1 LADERDLRS
10 YLRRVTVELAEER
23 RRLHA
28 YRHEPIAIVGMSCR
42 YPGGVSSPDELWQL
56 VAEGRDA
63 IAGFPSDRGWDLER
77 LYHPD
82 PDHLGTS
89 YSREGGF
96 LTEPGHFDPGFFGI
110 SPREALALDPQQ
122 RLLLEAAWEALEEA
136 GIDPGAL
143 HGSQTGVFAGVAH
156 GDYAAGGEHPP
167 DLEAALAAGP
177 VASVVSGRISYTLG
191 LEGPAMTIDTA
202 CSSSL
207 VAVHLAAQALRGGE
221 CTLALAGGVTVHAS
235 PGMFIA
241 LSRQRGLAPDG
252 RCKSFAEAADGTSWS
267 EGVGMLVLERLSDA
281 EANGHSVLAM
291 IRGSAVNQD
300 GASNG
305 LTAPNG
311 PSQERVIRQ
320 ALANARLTPQEV
332 DAVEAHGT
340 GTVLGDPIEAGAL
353 LAAYGQE
360 RPRPLKL
367 GSLKSNLGHSLAAA
381 GVGGVIK
388 MTMAMREGVLPKTLH
403 VDAPSSN
410 VDWSRGAVEL
420 LSEAEPWVANGDA
433 RRAAVSS
440 FGVSGTNAHL
450 ILEQAPERK
459 PDEPGGEGG
468 APASAPGGP
477 LPGQVPLVLS
487 AKSKQALSEMATR
500 LGAQLESDP
509 ELDPLDVAY
518 SLVGT
523 RASFEHRGVVL
534 GEDREQL
541 LEALGSLA
549 RGGEAPRL
557 ATGFAREAQRPVFLF
572 AGQGA
577 QHVRM
582 AAGLLDSSPVF
593 ARCIEECEAALS
605 PFVEWSLGAVLREE
619 QGAWLDRLDVVQ
631 PALFA
636 TMVSLARLWRSF
648 GVEPAALVGH
658 SQGEIAAAHIAGGL
672 SLEDAARVIALRG
685 KAMSKLAGKGGMASV
700 SLAAADLPAYLE
712 PFDGRLSLAAI
723 NGPASLV
730 VSGEPEALV
739 ELLSACERDGVR
751 AQRIAVDYAA
761 HSAQVE
767 SLEEELIEA
776 FAPIAPASGEI
787 PLYSTVSGELLDTAV
802 MDASYWYRNLR
813 QEVRFEPVLRSLL
826 EAGRRAFVEV
836 GPHPVLGFAV
846 QETIDAALPEG
857 EQATVLGTLRRDDG
871 GPGRFALSLAQAHA
885 AGIGVDW
892 EALFEGSGASAVKL
906 PTYPFQRER
915 YWLES
920 GAGAGNVRAVGL
932 SDCEHPLLGAC
943 VELASGDQLLLTA
956 RLATASHP
964 WLADHAIF
972 EMPLLPASAFVE
984 MALEAGRKVDA
995 GHLQRLTLAAPLVLP
1010 ERRAVQLQV
1019 AVGPEEQGRR
1029 EVSIHSRLEDGA
1041 GGGAGEWVLH
1051 ASGALVAE
1059 GPHPVEPEP
1068 LRSWPPEGAEP
1079 VAVEDLYKRLADR
1092 GFDHGPAFQ
1101 GLRALWRDGE
1111 SVFAEVSLPGGQDQ
1125 GAAGFGVHPALL
1137 DAALHGVDLL
1147 PGREAAHGKVPVIAG
1162 EWGDVSLHATGATEL
1177 RVRISAR
1184 GERGALIELIGTDG
1198 LPVAELELLERGPLE
1213 QGSLSG
1219 ASQVERASLHRLGW
1233 VEPEA
1238 PAELI
1243 NGRLAILGGVEVPG
1257 LEADLHADLSDL
1269 LEAIEAGASEVPVTV
1284 LVDARA
1290 GAGDLPQ
1297 AARTATTAALE
1308 LTQEWLAE
1316 ACFDGARLA
1325 FLTGGAVAVGED
1337 DDVDLAQ
1344 APLHGLIR
1352 SAQSEHPDRFALIDV
1367 DATGASRAALP
1378 DALAML
1384 EREPQV
1390 AVREGRL
1397 AVPRLEKMAS
1407 TAAADAADHPFD
1419 PARTVLIVGGSGD
1432 LGGSIARHLVAA
1444 HGARH
1449 LLLAVEPGTAGLD
1462 ELTTE
1467 LTEAGAETVRAD
1479 FFDLGDR
1486 ERLAALIDSV
1496 PAEHPLGSVIHAA
1509 WALDDGVL
1517 ASLDAERLE
1526 GVMAPVADT
1535 AWHLHELTERFDLSW
1550 FVLCSSVA
1558 GVLGSPARANYAAA
1572 CAFLDALA
1580 CHRHS
1585 LGLPASSLAWGPV
1598 WEGDE
1603 QMVEGARARMHR
1615 LGLAPMTPSSAL
1627 AFFDRGQQLG
1637 EPLVVPAE
1645 FDRAELRA
1653 QAGAGTLP
1661 PILRG
1666 LVPAALRGA
1675 TSSLARR
1682 LATVPDAERDV
1693 VVRELVRG
1701 HAAAVLGHA
1710 SPAEVDPDLALREL
1724 GLDSLGAVEL
1734 RNRLAADTGLNLAAA
1749 VVFDHPSVAAL
1760 AKFIEAETSGGP
1772 AAGGAT
1778 PSAAVSSDEPIAIV
1792 GIGCRFPGGVGSAA
1806 ELWELVASGGDAI
1819 GEFPADRGSEG
1830 LRAAYA
1836 ASGDSGARR
1845 ALMGGFIDDVAE
1857 FDSGFFGISPRE
1869 AATLD
1874 PQQRLLLEVAWE
1886 ALEDGGLDP
1895 RSLRGSETGVF
1906 AGAGFG
1912 DYVTLGAGPAESGG
1926 GLITGS
1932 STSVISGRVSYTF
1945 GFEGPAITVDTA
1957 CSSSLVAMHL
1967 ASQALRSGECS
1978 LALAGGVVVM
1988 STPASL
1994 IDMSQQGALSED
2006 GRCKAF
2012 AEAADGTGF
2021 SEGAGILVMERL
2033 SEAQRLGHPVLATIR
2048 GSAVNQDGASNG
2060 LTAPNGPSQE
2070 RVIRQALANAR
2081 LAPGD
2086 VDAVEAHGTGTLL
2099 GDPIEAGALLST
2111 YGQDRAEPLWVGSI
2125 KSNIGHAAAAAGAAG
2140 VIKMVMALREGTLP
2154 RTLHVDRPSSMVDWS
2169 AGAVELLT
2177 EARPWKANGH
2187 PRRAGVSSFGVS
2199 GTNAHLLIEEGPA
2212 AALAQAPEEPAPA
2225 AQSGRSP
2232 VPLLLSA
2239 KTEAALRE
2247 AGGRLRRRLEA
2258 SPELD
2263 LSDVGYSLATTRPSF
2278 ERRAI
2283 VLAGDREQAL
2293 GDLAALALGGEGGGL
2308 VRGLARVERRPV
2320 FLFPGHGS
2328 QWPGM
2333 ALELLETSTAFAGKL
2348 RECERALRP
2357 HLNWDFEQVLRG
2369 GPEAMP
2375 PERLDIVQPMLF
2387 AVMVSLASLWRSAG
2401 VEPAAVI
2408 GHSQGEIAAAHVAGG
2423 LTLEDAALAVALRS
2437 KVLLGLVGRGK
2448 MISVGLGAEQLGP
2461 YMERWSGQ
2469 IEIAGLSG
2477 PALTVLSGDQGALD
2491 ELIAACVEDG
2501 VRARDIAGA
2510 VAASHSAFVEPLRDE
2525 TMASLAPIA
2534 PSSGEIPFH
2543 STVTGGLLDTAELD
2557 AAYWYRNMR
2566 EPVQLEPVLRS
2577 LLEQGQRGFVEVAP
2591 HPVLGFG
2598 VRETIDAALPDPNEA
2613 TVTATLRREDGGLG
2627 RFSLSLAEAHAGG
2640 VAVDWDAF
2648 FEGTGAKRVD
2658 LPTYPFQ
2665 RKRYWLDSPIAAS
2678 GDLSSAGLAS
2688 AEHPLL
2694 GASVRHPLDDGLTL
2708 TGRISAQ
2715 SHPWLAEHLFAG
2727 YPVLPGAAFAELALQ
2742 AAAAVSLETV
2752 AELYLRSPLVLPER
2766 DAVAIQVSVAGPD
2779 EDGARSFSVH
2789 SRLQSA
2795 EPAATGATEW
2805 RLHAEGLLAPGPRD
2819 DAVGPPGL
2827 ETAQWPPE
2835 GAESLGA
2842 ELTYGR
2848 LGDAGFDY
2856 GPAFLRLRAAWRRG
2870 DELFAEVDLGEEMS
2884 AEARRFALH
2893 PALLDAATQ
2902 AGFELAADLDD
2913 GAARPSAWRNI
2924 RLHAPG
2930 QRTLRVRVGRGP
2942 DDSSL
2947 VTVDEDGEPVLSIDS
2962 IDWRT
2967 PDPGELRAA
2976 DDDSSLYRLNWSAL
2990 PPDPSAGAVSRLASL
3005 GDLDLADRGVECHA
3019 DLVSLLEE
3027 VEGAGS
3033 APEAL
3038 LVRAP
3043 EGDGDL
3049 LGTANSLATDL
3060 TQDWLAAEPLS
3071 RTRLILLAA
3080 ADGDSAGGGDS
3091 FVGHVLAANRE
3102 HPGRFALIG
3111 TDETPASRQ
3120 ALPVA
3125 AARTAQEPCLAL
3137 RDGELLAPRL
3147 VRVDSGTPAGAGPI
3161 EPGRTALI
3169 VGAGDRTA
3177 ELEAELASLGAEAVV
3192 ADCDVAD
3199 REQLEALLGS
3209 ISSEHPLGA
3218 VIYAAGE
3225 LDAKVDIPWTLHE
3238 LTGEPLL
3245 VAARLDRAAL
3255 RAEARAGTLAPVLRD
3270 LLPSRAG
3277 PEREV
3282 DSLARRLAE
3291 TPEDEREGL
3300 VLEFVREQ
3308 TAAVLGYD
3316 SPAEIDPD
3324 RPFQELGFD
3333 SLGAVELRNRL
3344 DASTGVPVP
3353 VLALANHPTAAG
3365 VTRYLLAQLAS
3376 SSPDEA
3382 GGETTFV
3389 SMLGAAKEQGTL
3401 AEFMDLLV
3409 SAAKQRPTFD
3419 QPDGVEE
3426 RPAPLRLAEGSQTP
3440 ALVLIPSAVAV
3451 SGPHEYVKFAKGL
3464 DGERT
3469 VLAMSLPGFLAG
3481 ELLPADMETVFE
3493 ALAREILRSEI
3504 GPDFAVVGYSSGG
3517 WLAHGIS
3524 GRLEAAGVFPAATI
3538 LLDAYWP
3545 QSEMMERMRGAVL
3558 ASLHDAD
3565 GAGIGLDDTRLT
3577 AMAHYLD
3584 GLTGWQPAEIATP
3597 TVLVRVGDPADE
3609 LAVDSDS
3616 DWRAH
3621 WELPHRTVNV
3631 PGDHFNMMTAHAR
3644 ATAKAVR
3651 DVLDGR
3657 VAPAKGG

>member
-1 LADERDLRS
+1 LTDDRDLRS
-10 YLRRVTVELAEER
+10 YLRRVTIELAEER

-63 IAGFPSDRGWDLER
+63 VAGFPADRGWDLER

-89 YSREGGF
+89 YCREGGF
-96 LTEPGHFDPGFFGI
+96 LAEPGHFDPGFFGI
-110 SPREALALDPQQ
+110 SPREALAIDPQQ
-122 RLLLEAAWEALEEA
+122 RLLLEGAWEALEAA
-136 GIDPGAL
+136 GIDPGLL
-143 HGSQTGVFAGVAH
+143 HGSPTGVFAGVANS
-156 GDYAAGGEHPP
+156 DYGVGGAGIQS
-167 DLEAALAAGP
+167 DLQTATAGGP

-191 LEGPAMTIDTA
+191 LEGPAITVDTA

-207 VAVHLAAQALRGGE
+207 VAMHLAAQALRGGE
-221 CTLALAGGVTVHAS
+221 CTLALAGGVTVLAS
-235 PGMFIA
+235 PGFFIVT
-241 LSRQRGLAPDG
+241 SRQRGLAPDG
-252 RCKSFAEAADGTSWS
+252 RCKSFAEAADGTSWA

-281 EANGHSVLAM
+281 EANGHPVLAT

-311 PSQERVIRQ
+311 PSQEQVIRQ
-320 ALANARLTPQEV
+320 ALANARLTPQDI

-340 GTVLGDPIEAGAL
+340 GTTLGDPIEAGAL

-360 RPRPLKL
+360 RERPLKF
-367 GSLKSNLGHSLAAA
+367 GSLKSNIGHSLAAA

-388 MTMAMREGVLPKTLH
+388 MTMAMREGVMPKTLH
-403 VDAPSSN
+403 VNAPTSK

-420 LSEAEPWVANGDA
+420 LTEAEPWVANGDA

-440 FGVSGTNAHL
+440 FSVSGTNAHL
-450 ILEQAPERK
+450 ILEQAPEPK
-459 PDEPGGEGG
+459 PDEARGEGG
-468 APASAPGGP
+468 ASASPPGAP
-477 LPGQVPLVLS
+477 LPGQIPLVLS
-487 AKSKQALSEMATR
+487 AKANQALADMATR
-500 LGAQLESDP
+500 LGAQLEADP
-509 ELDPLDVAY
+509 ELDPVDVAY

-523 RASFEHRGVVL
+523 RASFEHRAVVL
-534 GEDREQL
+534 GEDRDQL
-541 LEALGSLA
+541 LDALGSLA
-549 RGGEAPRL
+549 RGGEAPGL
-557 ATGFAREAQRPVFLF
+557 ATGFAREAQRPVFIF
-572 AGQGA
+572 SGHGA
-577 QHVRM
+577 QHARM
-582 AAGLLDSSPVF
+582 TVGLLDSSPVF
-593 ARCIEECEAALS
+593 ARCIAECEAALS
-605 PFVEWSLGAVLREE
+605 PFVDWSLEAILREE
-619 QGAWLDRLDVVQ
+619 QGAWLDRVDVFQ

-636 TMVSLARLWRSF
+636 TMVSLAKLWRSL

-672 SLEDAARVIALRG
+672 SLEDAARVVALRG
-685 KAMSKLAGKGGMASV
+685 KAMTKMLGKGSSASV
-700 SLAAADLPAYLE
+700 SLAAADLLAYLE
-712 PFDGRLSLAAI
+712 PFGGRLSLAAA

-730 VSGEPEALV
+730 VSGETEALA

-751 AQRIAVDYAA
+751 AKLIANGAA

-767 SLEEELIEA
+767 SLEDELMEA
-776 FAPIAPASGEI
+776 LAPIVPASGEI
-787 PLYSTVSGELLDTAV
+787 PLYSTVTGELLDTAV
-802 MDASYWYRNLR
+802 MDASYWYRNVR
-813 QEVRFEPVLRSLL
+813 QQVRFEPALRSLL
-826 EAGRRAFVEV
+826 EAGRRAFLEV
-836 GPHPVLGFAV
+836 SPHPVLSFAV
-846 QETIDAALPEG
+846 RETIEDALPEG
-857 EQATVLGTLRRDDG
+857 EQTTVLGTLRRDDG
-871 GPGRFALSLAQAHA
+871 GPDRFALSLAQAHA
-885 AGIGVDW
+885 GGIDVNWD
-892 EALFEGSGASAVKL
+892 AFFEDSGAKVVEL
-906 PTYPFQRER
+906 PTYPFQRQR
-915 YWLES
+915 YWLEAGS
-920 GAGAGNVRAVGL
+920 GAGNVRAAGL
-932 SDCEHPLLGAC
+932 GDCEHPLLGAC

-972 EMPLLPASAFVE
+972 GTPLLPAGAFVE
-984 MALEAGRKVDA
+984 LALEAGRRVDA
-995 GHLQRLTLAAPLVLP
+995 RHLERLTLAEPLVLA
-1010 ERRAVQLQV
+1010 EGRAVQLQV
-1019 AVGPEEQGRR
+1019 AVGPGEQGRR
-1029 EVSIHSRLEDGA
+1029 EVSIHSRLEDEQ
-1041 GGGAGEWVLH
+1041 GGEAGEWVCH

-1059 GPHPVEPEP
+1059 GPHPVEREP
-1068 LRSWPPEGAEP
+1068 LRDWPPEGAEP
-1079 VAVEDLYKRLADR
+1079 VAVEGLYERQADR
-1092 GFDHGPAFQ
+1092 GFDHGPVFQ
-1101 GLRALWRDGE
+1101 GLSAVWRDGE
-1111 SVFAEVSLPGGQDQ
+1111 SVYAEVSLPSGQDKA
-1125 GAAGFGVHPALL
+1125 AAGFGLHPALL
-1137 DAALHGVDLL
+1137 DAALQGVDLL
-1147 PGREAAHGKVPVIAG
+1147 PGREAPAGEVPTIAG

-1177 RVRISAR
+1177 RVRLSAH
-1184 GERGALIELIGTDG
+1184 GERGALIELVSMDG
-1198 LPVAELELLERGPLE
+1198 LRVAELELLELGPLE
-1213 QGSLSG
+1213 QGSMSPAG
-1219 ASQVERASLHRLGW
+1219 QVERAALHRLGW

-1238 PAELI
+1238 PVELV
-1243 NGRLAILGGVEVPG
+1243 NGRLATLGELEAPG
-1257 LEADLHADLSDL
+1257 LEADPHADLPGL
-1269 LEAIEAGASEVPVTV
+1269 LEAIEAGASEVPAMA

-1290 GAGDLPQ
+1290 GGDDLPR

-1308 LTQEWLAE
+1308 LAQAWLA
-1316 ACFDGARLA
+1316 AAPLDGARLT
-1325 FLTGGAVAVGED
+1325 FLTAGAVAVGGK

-1352 SAQSEHPDRFALIDV
+1352 SAQSEHPGRFALIDI
-1367 DATGASRAALP
+1367 DASGASLAALP
-1378 DALAML
+1378 DALAL
-1384 EREPQV
+1384 LDREPQV

-1397 AVPRLEKMAS
+1397 AVPRLEKVAS
-1407 TAAADAADHPFD
+1407 TTAVDSSANHLID
-1419 PARTVLIVGGSGD
+1419 PARTVLIVGNSGD
-1432 LGGSIARHLVAA
+1432 FAGSIARHLVSA

-1449 LLLAVEPGTAGLD
+1449 LLLAAEPGSSGLE
-1462 ELTTE
+1462 ELTAE

-1479 FFDLGDR
+1479 SFELHDR
-1486 ERLAALIDSV
+1486 ERLAALIDSI
-1496 PAEHPLGSVIHAA
+1496 PTEHPLGTVIHAA
-1509 WALDDGVL
+1509 WTLDDGVL
-1517 ASLDAERLE
+1517 ASLDGERLE
-1526 GVMAPVADT
+1526 RVMGPVADT
-1535 AWHLHELTERFDLSW
+1535 AWHLHELTERLGPSG

-1558 GVLGSPARANYAAA
+1558 GVLGSPGRANYAAA

-1598 WEGDE
+1598 EGDE
-1603 QMVEGARARMHR
+1603 QIDDGVMARLHR
-1615 LGLAPMTPSSAL
+1615 LGIAPMTASSAL
-1627 AFFDRGQQLG
+1627 AFFDRGQELD
-1637 EPLVVPAE
+1637 EPLLVPAE

-1653 QAGAGTLP
+1653 QAGAGALP
-1661 PILRG
+1661 PILRE
-1666 LVPAALRGA
+1666 LVPATLRGV

-1682 LATVPDAERDV
+1682 LANVPEAERDV

-1710 SPAEVDPDLALREL
+1710 SSAQVDPDQALREL

-1760 AKFIEAETSGGP
+1760 AKFIQAESSGGP
-1772 AAGGAT
+1772 AAGRAT
-1778 PSAAVSSDEPIAIV
+1778 PSTAVSSDEPIAIV

-1806 ELWELVASGGDAI
+1806 QLWDLVASGGDAI
-1819 GEFPADRGSEG
+1819 GEFPADRGSDG

-1857 FDSGFFGISPRE
+1857 FDSNFFGISPRE

-1895 RSLRGSETGVF
+1895 RSLRGSQTGVF

-1912 DYVTLGAGPAESGG
+1912 DYVTLQGGPDQLGR
-1926 GLITGS
+1926 GLILGS
-1932 STSVISGRVSYTF
+1932 ASSVISGRVSYTF

-1988 STPASL
+1988 STPAGL
-1994 IDMSQQGALSED
+1994 IDMSGQGALSED

-2081 LAPGD
+2081 VAPGD
-2086 VDAVEAHGTGTLL
+2086 VDAVEAHGTGTTL

-2111 YGQDRAEPLWVGSI
+2111 YGQDRAEPLWLGSI

-2140 VIKMVMALREGTLP
+2140 VIKMVMALREETLP
-2154 RTLHVDRPSSMVDWS
+2154 RTLHVDRPSSMIDWS
-2169 AGAVELLT
+2169 AGTVELLT

-2199 GTNAHLLIEEGPA
+2199 GTNAHLVIEEAPPAPLSEGPG
-2212 AALAQAPEEPAPA
+2212 EPAPA
-2225 AQSGRSP
+2225 AHPGRSP

-2239 KTEAALRE
+2239 KSEAALRE

-2258 SPELD
+2258 SPDLD
-2263 LSDVGYSLATTRPSF
+2263 LSDVGYSLATSRPSF

-2293 GDLAALALGGEGGGL
+2293 GDLAALAAGGEGGGL

-2333 ALELLETSTAFAGKL
+2333 ALELLETSTAFAEKL
-2348 RECERALRP
+2348 RECEQALQP
-2357 HLNWDFEQVLRG
+2357 HLDWDFEQVLRG

-2375 PERLDIVQPMLF
+2375 PERVDIVQPMLF
-2387 AVMVSLASLWRSAG
+2387 AVMVSLASFWRSAG
-2401 VEPAAVI
+2401 IEPAAVV

-2423 LTLEDAALAVALRS
+2423 LTMEDAARAIALRS

-2448 MISVGLGAEQLGP
+2448 MISVGLGAEQLAP
-2461 YMERWSGQ
+2461 YMERWEGQ

-2477 PALTVLSGDQGALD
+2477 PSLTVLAGDRDALD
-2491 ELIAACVEDG
+2491 ELVAACIEDG

-2510 VAASHSAFVEPLRDE
+2510 VGASHSAYVEPLRDE
-2525 TMASLAPIA
+2525 TMAALASVA
-2534 PSSGEIPFH
+2534 PSSGDIPFH

-2557 AAYWYRNMR
+2557 ATYWYRNMR

-2577 LLEQGQRGFVEVAP
+2577 LLEQGQRGFVEVSP

-2598 VRETIDAALPDPNEA
+2598 VRETIDAALPDPSEA
-2613 TVTATLRREDGGLG
+2613 TVTGTLRRDDGGLG
-2627 RFSLSLAEAHAGG
+2627 RLSLSLAEAHAGG

-2648 FEGTGAKRVD
+2648 FAGTGAKRVD

-2665 RKRYWLDSPIAAS
+2665 RKRYWLDSPAARS

-2688 AEHPLL
+2688 AKHPLL
-2694 GASVRHPLDDGLTL
+2694 AASVQHPLDDGLTL

-2715 SHPWLAEHLFAG
+2715 SHAWLAEHHFAG
-2727 YPVLPGAAFAELALQ
+2727 YPVLPGAVFAELALQ
-2742 AAAAVSLETV
+2742 AAAGVGLDTV
-2752 AELYLRSPLVLPER
+2752 AELGLRAPLVLPEQG
-2766 DAVAIQVSVAGPD
+2766 AIAIQVSVAGPD

-2789 SRLQSA
+2789 SRLEGA
-2795 EPAATGATEW
+2795 KPAVAGATEW
-2805 RLHAEGLLAPGPRD
+2805 RLHAEGLLAPGLSD
-2819 DAVGPPGL
+2819 DAAGSLQL
-2827 ETAQWPPE
+2827 EIAQWPPE
-2835 GAESLGA
+2835 GAEPLDL

-2856 GPAFLRLRAAWRRG
+2856 GSAFRRLRAAWRRG
-2870 DELFAEVDLGEEMS
+2870 DELFAEVDLGGELS
-2884 AEARRFALH
+2884 AEARRFGLH

-2913 GAARPSAWRNI
+2913 GAARPFAWRNM

-2930 QRTLRVRVGRGP
+2930 HGVLRVRVGRGS

-2947 VTVDEDGEPVLSIDS
+2947 LAVDEDGEPVLSIDS
-2962 IDWRT
+2962 IDWQA
-2967 PDPGELRAA
+2967 PDPGELRDA
-2976 DDDSSLYRLNWSAL
+2976 DDDSSLYRVSWSA
-2990 PPDPSAGAVSRLASL
+2990 A
-3005 GDLDLADRGVECHA
+3005 
-3019 DLVSLLEE
+3019 
-3027 VEGAGS
+3027 
-3033 APEAL
+3033 APA
-3038 LVRAP
+3038 
-3043 EGDGDL
+3043 
-3049 LGTANSLATDL
+3049 
-3060 TQDWLAAEPLS
+3060 
-3071 RTRLILLAA
+3071 
-3080 ADGDSAGGGDS
+3080 
-3091 FVGHVLAANRE
+3091 
-3102 HPGRFALIG
+3102 
-3111 TDETPASRQ
+3111 
-3120 ALPVA
+3120 
-3125 AARTAQEPCLAL
+3125 
-3137 RDGELLAPRL
+3137 RDGELPAPRL
-3147 VRVDSGTPAGAGPI
+3147 VRVEGGKAAARPI
-3161 EPGRTALI
+3161 DPSRTVLIIADGGRTGGLLARHLI
-3169 VGAGDRTA
+3169 SAHGARHLLLASRGGCTA
-3177 ELEAELASLGAEAVV
+3177 EAAVEVEADLASLGAEAVV
-3192 ADCDVAD
+3192 ETCDAAD

-3209 ISSEHPLGA
+3209 ISPEHPLGA
-3218 VIYAAGE
+3218 MIYAAGE
-3225 LDAKVDIPWTLHE
+3225 ADAKVDIPWSLQE
-3238 LTGEPLL
+3238 LTSEPLL
-3245 VAARLDRAAL
+3245 VAARFDRAAL
-3255 RAEARAGTLAPVLRD
+3255 RAEARAGTLDPALRD
-3270 LLPSRAG
+3270 LIPSHGGR
-3277 PEREV
+3277 EQEV
-3282 DSLARRLAE
+3282 DSLAGRLAE
-3291 TPEDEREGL
+3291 APEDEHEAL

-3344 DASTGVPVP
+3344 AASTGVPVP

-3365 VTRYLLAQLAS
+3365 VTRYLLAQLGSGA
-3376 SSPDEA
+3376 A
-3382 GGETTFV
+3382 GGNGAAAGETTLV
-3389 SMLGAAKEQGTL
+3389 SMLGVAKEQGTL

-3409 SAAKQRPTFD
+3409 TSAKQRPTFGPSGGTED
-3419 QPDGVEE
+3419 RQVPS
-3426 RPAPLRLAEGSQTP
+3426 LRLAEGSQAP
-3440 ALVLIPSAVAV
+3440 SLMLIPSAVAV

-3469 VLAMSLPGFLAG
+3469 VLTMPLPGFLDG
-3481 ELLPADMETVFE
+3481 EPLPADMEVVFE
-3493 ALAREILRSEI
+3493 TLAREILRSDI
-3504 GPDFAVVGYSSGG
+3504 GPDFALVGYSSGG
-3517 WLAHGIS
+3517 WLAHGIT

-3538 LLDAYWP
+3538 LLDSYWP
-3545 QSEMMERMRGAVL
+3545 QSEMMERMRGALL

-3565 GAGIGLDDTRLT
+3565 QAGIGLDDTRLT

-3584 GLTGWQPAEIATP
+3584 GLTGWQPTEIATP
-3597 TVLVRVGDPADE
+3597 TALVRVEEPADG
-3609 LAVDSDS
+3609 LVADSDR

-3621 WELPHRTVNV
+3621 WELPHRTVDV
-3631 PGDHFNMMTAHAR
+3631 PGDHFNMMTVHAR
-3644 ATAKAVR
+3644 ATAQAVR
-3651 DVLDGR
+3651 DVLDGC

>member
-1 LADERDLRS
+1 MADERDLRS
-10 YLRRVTVELAEER
+10 YLRRVTIELAEER

-42 YPGGVSSPDELWQL
+42 YPGGVGSPQELWQL

-63 IAGFPSDRGWDLER
+63 IAGFPTDRGWDLER

-96 LTEPGHFDPGFFGI
+96 LAEPGHFDPGFFGI

-122 RLLLEAAWEALEEA
+122 RLLLEGAWEALEEA
-136 GIDPGAL
+136 GIDPGSL

-156 GDYAAGGEHPP
+156 GDYALGGAELHP

-177 VASVVSGRISYTLG
+177 VNSVVSGRISYTLG
-191 LEGPAMTIDTA
+191 LEGPAITVDTA

-207 VAVHLAAQALRGGE
+207 VALHLAAQALRGGE
-221 CTLALAGGVTVHAS
+221 CTLALAGGVTVHAG

-281 EANGHSVLAM
+281 EASGHPVLAT

-320 ALANARLTPQEV
+320 ALANARLTPQDV

-360 RPRPLKL
+360 RARPLKL
-367 GSLKSNLGHSLAAA
+367 GSLKSNIGHSLAAA

-420 LSEAEPWVANGDA
+420 LTEAEPWIANGDA

-450 ILEQAPERK
+450 ILEQAPEPK

-468 APASAPGGP
+468 ASAPAAGGP

-487 AKSKQALSEMATR
+487 AKSKQALREVATR
-500 LGAQLESDP
+500 LGARLEADP
-509 ELDPLDVAY
+509 ELDPIDVAY
-518 SLVGT
+518 SLVKT

-534 GEDREQL
+534 GEDRAQL
-541 LEALGSLA
+541 LDALGSLA
-549 RGGEAPRL
+549 RGGEAPGL
-557 ATGFAREAQRPVFLF
+557 ASGFAREAQRPVFLF

-577 QHVRM
+577 QHATM
-582 AAGLLDSSPVF
+582 ALGLLESSPAF
-593 ARCIEECEAALS
+593 ARRIEECEQALA
-605 PFVEWSLGAVLREE
+605 PFVDWSLDEVLRDET
-619 QGAWLDRLDVVQ
+619 GAWLDRLDVVQ

-636 TMVSLARLWRSF
+636 VMVSLAGLWRDC
-648 GVEPAALVGH
+648 GVEPAVVVGH
-658 SQGEIAAAHIAGGL
+658 SQGEIAAAHVAGGL
-672 SLEDAARVIALRG
+672 SLGDAARVIALRG
-685 KAMSKLAGKGGMASV
+685 KAMTKLAGKGGMASV

-712 PFDGRLSLAAI
+712 PFEGRLSLAAI

-767 SLEEELIEA
+767 RLEDELIEA
-776 FAPIAPASGEI
+776 FAPIVPASGEV
-787 PLYSTVSGELLDTAV
+787 PLYSTVTGELLDTAA

-846 QETIDAALPEG
+846 QETIDAALAEG

-871 GPGRFALSLAQAHA
+871 GPSRFALSLAQAHA

-892 EALFEGSGASAVKL
+892 DALFEGSGARAVKL

-920 GAGAGNVRAVGL
+920 GSGAGNVRAVGL
-932 SDCEHPLLGAC
+932 GDCEHPLLGAC

-972 EMPLLPASAFVE
+972 GTPLLPASAFVE
-984 MALEAGRKVDA
+984 LALEAGRRVDA
-995 GHLQRLTLAAPLVLP
+995 RHLQRLTLAAPLVLP
-1010 ERRAVQLQV
+1010 EGRAVQLQV

-1029 EVSIHSRLEDGA
+1029 EVSIHSRPEDEVDGE
-1041 GGGAGEWVLH
+1041 AGEWVLH

-1059 GPHPVEPEP
+1059 PPHPTERKP
-1068 LRSWPPEGAEP
+1068 LRGWPPEGAEP

-1101 GLRALWRDGE
+1101 GLKAVWRDDE
-1111 SVFAEVSLPGGQDQ
+1111 SVYAEVSLPGGQDQ

-1137 DAALHGVDLL
+1137 DAALYGVELL
-1147 PGREAAHGKVPVIAG
+1147 PGREAAAAEAPVIAVD
-1162 EWGDVSLHATGATEL
+1162 WGDVSLHATGATEL
-1177 RVRISAR
+1177 RVRIAAR
-1184 GERGALIELIGTDG
+1184 GERGAFVELVGTDG
-1198 LPVAELELLERGPLE
+1198 MPVAELELLERGPLE

-1219 ASQVERASLHRLGW
+1219 AGQVERASLHRLGW

-1238 PAELI
+1238 PAELL
-1243 NGRLAILGGVEVPG
+1243 NGRLAVLGELEAPD
-1257 LEADLHADLSDL
+1257 LEADVHANLPAL
-1269 LEAIEAGASEVPVTV
+1269 LEAIEAGAGEVPVLV
-1284 LVDARA
+1284 LVDARV
-1290 GAGDLPQ
+1290 GSGDLPGV
-1297 AARTATTAALE
+1297 ARVAATTALE
-1308 LTQEWLAE
+1308 LAQAWLA
-1316 ACFDGARLA
+1316 AARLDDA
-1325 FLTGGAVAVGED
+1325 RLVFLTGSAVAVGDD

-1352 SAQSEHPDRFALIDV
+1352 SAQSEHPGRFALIDV
-1367 DATGASRAALP
+1367 DGTAASLAALP
-1378 DALAML
+1378 DALALL
-1384 EREPQV
+1384 ERESQV

-1397 AVPRLEKMAS
+1397 AVPRLEKVAS
-1407 TAAADAADHPFD
+1407 TAAAGAVVDPVD

-1432 LGGSIARHLVAA
+1432 LGGSIARHLVSV

-1449 LLLAVEPGTAGLD
+1449 LLLAVEPGSSGLD
-1462 ELTTE
+1462 ELGAE
-1467 LTEAGAETVRAD
+1467 LTEAGAETVRVD
-1479 FFDLGDR
+1479 SFELRDR
-1486 ERLAALIDSV
+1486 ERLAALVDSI
-1496 PAEHPLGSVIHAA
+1496 PAEHPLGTVVHAA

-1526 GVMAPVADT
+1526 RVMGPVADT
-1535 AWHLHELTERFDLSW
+1535 AWHLHELTEGLGLAQ

-1558 GVLGSPARANYAAA
+1558 GVLGSPGRANYAAA

-1585 LGLPASSLAWGPV
+1585 LGLPASSFAWGPV

-1603 QMVEGARARMHR
+1603 QMVEGATARMHR
-1615 LGLAPMTPSSAL
+1615 LGLAPMTASSAL
-1627 AFFDRGQQLG
+1627 AFFDRGQELG
-1637 EPLVVPAE
+1637 EPLLVPAE

-1653 QAGAGTLP
+1653 QAGAGTLA

-1666 LVPAALRGA
+1666 LVPATLRAA

-1682 LATVPDAERDV
+1682 LATVPEAEREV

-1710 SPAEVDPDLALREL
+1710 SSAEVDPDLALREL

-1749 VVFDHPSVAAL
+1749 IVFDHPSVAAL
-1760 AKFIEAETSGGP
+1760 AKFIEAETSGGSAP
-1772 AAGGAT
+1772 GGVT
-1778 PSAAVSSDEPIAIV
+1778 PSIAVAGDEPIAIV

-1806 ELWELVASGGDAI
+1806 QLWDLVAGGGDAI
-1819 GEFPADRGSEG
+1819 GEFPADRGSDG

-1836 ASGDSGARR
+1836 ASGDSDARR

-1869 AATLD
+1869 ATTLD

-1895 RSLRGSETGVF
+1895 RSLRGSDTGVF

-1912 DYVTLGAGPAESGG
+1912 DYVTLSAGPAESGG

-1932 STSVISGRVSYTF
+1932 SSSVISGRVSYTF

-1988 STPASL
+1988 STPAGL

-2081 LAPGD
+2081 LAPGE
-2086 VDAVEAHGTGTLL
+2086 VDAVEAHGTGTIL

-2111 YGQDRAEPLWVGSI
+2111 YGQDRAEPLWLGSI
-2125 KSNIGHAAAAAGAAG
+2125 KSNIGHAAAAAGVAG
-2140 VIKMVMALREGTLP
+2140 VIKMVMALREETLP
-2154 RTLHVDRPSSMVDWS
+2154 RTLHVDRPSSMIDWS

-2199 GTNAHLLIEEGPA
+2199 GTNAHLLIEEGSPA
-2212 AALAQAPEEPAPA
+2212 APAEGPEEPAPA
-2225 AQSGRSP
+2225 AHPGRAP

-2239 KTEAALRE
+2239 KTEAALRA
-2247 AGGRLRRRLEA
+2247 AGARLRRRLEA

-2263 LSDVGYSLATTRPSF
+2263 LSDVGYSLATTRPGF

-2293 GDLAALALGGEGGGL
+2293 GDLTALAVGGEGEGL

-2333 ALELLETSTAFAGKL
+2333 ALELLETSTAFAQKL
-2348 RECERALRP
+2348 RECEQALQP
-2357 HLNWDFEQVLRG
+2357 HLDWDFEQVLRG
-2369 GPEAMP
+2369 GAEAMP
-2375 PERLDIVQPMLF
+2375 AERLDIVQPMLF

-2401 VEPAAVI
+2401 IEPAAVV

-2423 LTLEDAALAVALRS
+2423 LTLEDAALAIALRS

-2448 MISVGLGAEQLGP
+2448 MISVGLGAEQLTP
-2461 YMERWSGQ
+2461 YLERWPDQ
-2469 IEIAGLSG
+2469 IEIAGFSG
-2477 PALTVLSGDQGALD
+2477 PSLTVLSGDRGALD
-2491 ELIAACVEDG
+2491 ELIAACLEDG

-2510 VAASHSAFVEPLRDE
+2510 VGASHSTYVEPLRDA
-2525 TMASLAPIA
+2525 TMAALAPIA
-2534 PSSGEIPFH
+2534 PRSGDVPFH

-2557 AAYWYRNMR
+2557 AAYWCRNMR

-2577 LLEQGQRGFVEVAP
+2577 LLEQGQRGFIEVAP

-2598 VRETIDAALPDPNEA
+2598 IRETIDAVLPDPSEA
-2613 TVTATLRREDGGLG
+2613 TVTATLRRDDGGLG

-2648 FEGTGAKRVD
+2648 FAGTGAKRVD

-2665 RKRYWLDSPIAAS
+2665 RKRYWLDSPVAAS

-2694 GASVRHPLDDGLTL
+2694 AASVQHPLDDGLTL
-2708 TGRISAQ
+2708 TGRISAR
-2715 SHPWLAEHLFAG
+2715 SHPWLTEHLFAG
-2727 YPVLPGAAFAELALQ
+2727 SPVLPGAVFAELALQ
-2742 AAAAVSLETV
+2742 AAAGVGLDTV
-2752 AELYLRSPLVLPER
+2752 AELGLRAPLVLPER

-2789 SRLQSA
+2789 SRLESA
-2795 EPAATGATEW
+2795 EAAAAGATEW
-2805 RLHAEGLLAPGPRD
+2805 RLHAEGLLAPGPGD
-2819 DAVGPPGL
+2819 DAAGSPGL
-2827 ETAQWPPE
+2827 GTAQWPPE
-2835 GAESLGA
+2835 GAEPLST
-2842 ELTYGR
+2842 ELAYG
-2848 LGDAGFDY
+2848 LLADAGFDY
-2856 GPAFLRLRAAWRRG
+2856 GPAFRRLRAAWRRG
-2870 DELFAEVDLGEEMS
+2870 DELFAEVDLGDPLA

-2893 PALLDAATQ
+2893 PTLLDAATQ
-2902 AGFELAADLDD
+2902 AGFALAADLDD
-2913 GAARPSAWRNI
+2913 AAARPSAWRNL

-2930 QRTLRVRVGRGP
+2930 HGALRVRLGRGP
-2942 DDSSL
+2942 DGSSL
-2947 VTVDEDGEPVLSIDS
+2947 VAVDEDGELVLSIDS
-2962 IDWRT
+2962 TEWQAL
-2967 PDPGELRAA
+2967 DPRELYAA
-2976 DDDSSLYRLNWSAL
+2976 HDDSSLYRVSWSA
-2990 PPDPSAGAVSRLASL
+2990 PDPV
-3005 GDLDLADRGVECHA
+3005 
-3019 DLVSLLEE
+3019 
-3027 VEGAGS
+3027 
-3033 APEAL
+3033 
-3038 LVRAP
+3038 
-3043 EGDGDL
+3043 
-3049 LGTANSLATDL
+3049 
-3060 TQDWLAAEPLS
+3060 
-3071 RTRLILLAA
+3071 
-3080 ADGDSAGGGDS
+3080 
-3091 FVGHVLAANRE
+3091 
-3102 HPGRFALIG
+3102 
-3111 TDETPASRQ
+3111 
-3120 ALPVA
+3120 
-3125 AARTAQEPCLAL
+3125 
-3137 RDGELLAPRL
+3137 RDGEPPTPRL
-3147 VRVDSGTPAGAGPI
+3147 VRVEGAGPAAI
-3161 EPGRTALI
+3161 GPIDPSRTVLI
-3169 VGAGDRTA
+3169 VDGGDAVEGAA
-3177 ELEAELASLGAEAVV
+3177 ELEAELVSFGVEVEVV
-3192 ADCDVAD
+3192 
-3199 REQLEALLGS
+3199 
-3209 ISSEHPLGA
+3209 
-3218 VIYAAGE
+3218 
-3225 LDAKVDIPWTLHE
+3225 AKVDIPWNLQE
-3238 LTGEPLL
+3238 LTSEPLL
-3245 VAARLDRAAL
+3245 VAARFDRAAL
-3255 RAEARAGTLAPVLRD
+3255 RAEARAGTLAPALRD
-3270 LLPSRAG
+3270 LVPSHGGR
-3277 PEREV
+3277 EQEV
-3282 DSLARRLAE
+3282 DSLAQRLAE
-3291 TPEDEREGL
+3291 TPEGEREAL

-3316 SPAEIDPD
+3316 SAAEIDPD

-3365 VTRYLLAQLAS
+3365 VTQYLLARLGS
-3376 SSPDEA
+3376 SSSGEA
-3382 GGETTFV
+3382 GGNGPAAGETTFV
-3389 SMLGAAKEQGTL
+3389 SMLGEAKEQGRL
-3401 AEFMDLLV
+3401 AEFMDQLV
-3409 SAAKQRPTFD
+3409 SAATLRPRFD
-3419 QPDGVEE
+3419 RSGGIEE
-3426 RPAPLRLAEGSQTP
+3426 RQAPSLRLAEGSHTP

-3451 SGPHEYVKFAKGL
+3451 SGPHEYVKFVKGL

-3469 VLAMSLPGFLAG
+3469 VLALPLPGFLAG
-3481 ELLPADMETVFE
+3481 EPLPADMETVFG
-3493 ALAREILRSEI
+3493 ALAGEILRSDV

-3517 WLAHGIS
+3517 WLAHGITA
-3524 GRLEAAGVFPAATI
+3524 RLEAAGVFPAATI
-3538 LLDAYWP
+3538 LLDTYWP

-3565 GAGIGLDDTRLT
+3565 EAGIGLDDTRLT

-3609 LAVDSDS
+3609 LAADSGN

-3644 ATAKAVR
+3644 ATAQAVR

>member
-1 LADERDLRS
+1 LTDERDLRS
-10 YLRRVTVELAEER
+10 YLRRVTIELAEER

-42 YPGGVSSPDELWQL
+42 YPGGVGSPDELWQL

-96 LTEPGHFDPGFFGI
+96 LAEPGHFDPGFFGI

-122 RLLLEAAWEALEEA
+122 RLLLEGAWEALEEA
-136 GIDPGAL
+136 GIDPDSL
-143 HGSQTGVFAGVAH
+143 HGSRTGVFAGVAH
-156 GDYAAGGEHPP
+156 GDYAIGGGGFPS

-191 LEGPAMTIDTA
+191 LEGPAITIDTA

-221 CTLALAGGVTVHAS
+221 CTLALAGGVTVHAG

-281 EANGHSVLAM
+281 EANGHPVLAT

-320 ALANARLTPQEV
+320 ALANARLTPQDI

-367 GSLKSNLGHSLAAA
+367 GSLKSNIGHSLAAA
-381 GVGGVIK
+381 GVGAVIK

-420 LSEAEPWVANGDA
+420 LTEAEPWVANGDA

-450 ILEQAPERK
+450 ILEQAPEPK
-459 PDEPGGEGG
+459 PDEPGGGDG
-468 APASAPGGP
+468 VSASAPGGP

-487 AKSKQALSEMATR
+487 AKSNQALREMATR
-500 LGAQLESDP
+500 LGAQLEADP
-509 ELDPLDVAY
+509 ELDPVDVAY

-523 RASFEHRGVVL
+523 RASFEHRAVVL

-541 LEALGSLA
+541 LDALGSLA
-549 RGGEAPRL
+549 RGGEAPGL

-572 AGQGA
+572 SGQGA

-582 AAGLLDSSPVF
+582 AADLLDSSPAF
-593 ARCIEECEAALS
+593 ARSIEECEGALS
-605 PFVEWSLGAVLREE
+605 PFVEWSLEAVLREE
-619 QGAWLDRLDVVQ
+619 QDAWLDRLDVVQ

-636 TMVSLARLWRSF
+636 TMVSLAKLWRSL

-685 KAMSKLAGKGGMASV
+685 RAMAKLAGKGGMASV
-700 SLAAADLPAYLE
+700 SLTATDLPAYLE
-712 PFDGRLSLAAI
+712 PFEGRLSLAAI

-767 SLEEELIEA
+767 GLEDELIEA

-787 PLYSTVSGELLDTAV
+787 PLYSTVTGELLDTAA

-846 QETIDAALPEG
+846 QETIDAVLSEG
-857 EQATVLGTLRRDDG
+857 EQATLLGTLRRDAG

-885 AGIGVDW
+885 GGVGVDW
-892 EALFEGSGASAVKL
+892 AALFEGSGAKAVKL

-920 GAGAGNVRAVGL
+920 VAGAGNVRAVGL
-932 SDCEHPLLGAC
+932 GDCEHPLLGAC

-972 EMPLLPASAFVE
+972 GTPLLPASAFVE
-984 MALEAGRKVDA
+984 LALEAGRRVDA
-995 GHLQRLTLAAPLVLP
+995 GHLQRLTVAAPLILP
-1010 ERRAVQLQV
+1010 EGRAVQLQV
-1019 AVGPEEQGRR
+1019 AVGPDEQGRR
-1029 EVSIHSRLEDGA
+1029 EVSIHSRPEAEA
-1041 GGGAGEWVLH
+1041 GGEASEWVLH

-1059 GPHPVEPEP
+1059 DQHLVEREP

-1079 VAVEDLYKRLADR
+1079 VAVEDLYRRLADR

-1101 GLRALWRDGE
+1101 GLRVLWRDGD
-1111 SVFAEVSLPGGQDQ
+1111 SVYVEVSLPGGQDQ

-1147 PGREAAHGKVPVIAG
+1147 PGREAVAGESPAIAG

-1184 GERGALIELIGTDG
+1184 AERGALVELFGTDG

-1213 QGSLSG
+1213 QDSLSQAG
-1219 ASQVERASLHRLGW
+1219 QVERASLHRLVW

-1238 PAELI
+1238 PGEPLNGSLATLGELE
-1243 NGRLAILGGVEVPG
+1243 APG
-1257 LEADLHADLSDL
+1257 LEAVLHADLSGL
-1269 LEAIEAGASEVPVTV
+1269 LEAIEAGAGEVPALV

-1290 GAGDLPQ
+1290 GGGELPR
-1297 AARTATTAALE
+1297 AARAATATALE
-1308 LTQEWLAE
+1308 LAQAWLA
-1316 ACFDGARLA
+1316 AAPLDGARLA
-1325 FLTGGAVAVGED
+1325 FLTSGAVVVGD

-1344 APLHGLIR
+1344 ASLHGLIR
-1352 SAQSEHPDRFALIDV
+1352 SAQSEHPGRFALVDV
-1367 DATGASRAALP
+1367 DTSGASLAALP
-1378 DALAML
+1378 DALAL
-1384 EREPQV
+1384 HDRESQV

-1397 AVPRLEKMAS
+1397 AVPRLEKTAN
-1407 TAAADAADHPFD
+1407 TAAADAPADHPID

-1432 LGGSIARHLVAA
+1432 LGGAIARHLVSA

-1449 LLLAVEPGTAGLD
+1449 LLLAVEPGTTGLE
-1462 ELTTE
+1462 ELTAE
-1467 LTEAGAETVRAD
+1467 LTEAGVETVRAER
-1479 FFDLGDR
+1479 FELRDR
-1486 ERLAALIDSV
+1486 ERLAALIDSIA
-1496 PAEHPLGSVIHAA
+1496 AEHPLGSVIHTA

-1526 GVMAPVADT
+1526 RVMGPVADT
-1535 AWHLHELTERFDLSW
+1535 AWHLHELTERLGLSQ

-1558 GVLGSPARANYAAA
+1558 GVLGSPGRANYAAA

-1585 LGLPASSLAWGPV
+1585 LGLPATSLAWGPV

-1603 QMVEGARARMHR
+1603 QMAEGAIDRMHR
-1615 LGLAPMTPSSAL
+1615 LGLAPMTVSSVL
-1627 AFFDRGQQLG
+1627 AFFDRGRELG
-1637 EPLVVPAE
+1637 EPLLVPAE

-1666 LVPAALRGA
+1666 LVPASLRGA

-1682 LATVPDAERDV
+1682 LATVPEAEREV

-1710 SPAEVDPDLALREL
+1710 SAAEVDPDLALREL

-1749 VVFDHPSVAAL
+1749 IVFDHPSVAAL

-1806 ELWELVASGGDAI
+1806 ELWDLVASGGDAI
-1819 GEFPADRGSEG
+1819 GEFPTDRGSAG

-1836 ASGDSGARR
+1836 AAGDPGARR
-1845 ALMGGFIDDVAE
+1845 ALVGGFIDDVAE

-1869 AATLD
+1869 ATTLD

-1895 RSLRGSETGVF
+1895 RSLHGSETGVF

-1912 DYVTLGAGPAESGG
+1912 DYVTLGAGPIESGG

-1932 STSVISGRVSYTF
+1932 SSSVISGRVSYTF

-1994 IDMSQQGALSED
+1994 IDLGQQGALSED

-2081 LAPGD
+2081 LTPQD
-2086 VDAVEAHGTGTLL
+2086 VDAVEAHGTGTVL

-2111 YGQDRAEPLWVGSI
+2111 YGQDRAEPLWLGSI
-2125 KSNIGHAAAAAGAAG
+2125 KSNIGHAAAAAGVAG

-2199 GTNAHLLIEEGPA
+2199 GTNAHLLIEEGPPA
-2212 AALAQAPEEPAPA
+2212 APAEGPEEPAPPA
-2225 AQSGRSP
+2225 RSP

-2239 KTEAALRE
+2239 KTEAALRA

-2263 LSDVGYSLATTRPSF
+2263 LGDVGYSLATTRPGF

-2293 GDLAALALGGEGGGL
+2293 GDLAALAVGGEGGGL

-2333 ALELLETSTAFAGKL
+2333 ALELLETSTVFEQKL
-2348 RECERALRP
+2348 RECEGALQP
-2357 HLNWDFEQVLRG
+2357 HLDWDFEQVLRG

-2375 PERLDIVQPMLF
+2375 PDRLDIVQPMLF
-2387 AVMVSLASLWRSAG
+2387 AAMVALASLWRSAG
-2401 VEPAAVI
+2401 VEPAAVV

-2423 LTLEDAALAVALRS
+2423 LTLEDAARAIALRS
-2437 KVLLGLVGRGK
+2437 KLLLGMVGGSRV
-2448 MISVGLGAEQLGP
+2448 ISVGLGAEQVVP
-2461 YMERWSGQ
+2461 YLERWPRQ
-2469 IEIAGLSG
+2469 IEISG
-2477 PALTVLSGDQGALD
+2477 FLGPSLTALSGDPGALD
-2491 ELIAACVEDG
+2491 ELAAACLEDG
-2501 VRARDIAGA
+2501 VRTRDVVGA
-2510 VAASHSAFVEPLRDE
+2510 VATHTAYAEPLRE
-2525 TMASLAPIA
+2525 ATMAALAPIA
-2534 PSSGEIPFH
+2534 PRSGDVPFH

-2566 EPVQLEPVLRS
+2566 EPIQLEPVLRS

-2598 VRETIDAALPDPNEA
+2598 VRETIDAALPDPSEA
-2613 TVTATLRREDGGLG
+2613 TVTATLRRDDGGLG
-2627 RFSLSLAEAHAGG
+2627 RFSLSLAEAHVGG

-2648 FEGTGAKRVD
+2648 FEGAAAKRVD

-2665 RKRYWLDSPIAAS
+2665 RKRYWLDSPVAAR

-2694 GASVRHPLDDGLTL
+2694 AASVQHPLDDGLTL

-2727 YPVLPGAAFAELALQ
+2727 YPVLPGAVFTELALQ
-2742 AAAAVSLETV
+2742 AAAGVGLDSV
-2752 AELYLRSPLVLPER
+2752 AELGLRAPLILPER

-2779 EDGARSFSVH
+2779 EDGARSFAVH
-2789 SRLQSA
+2789 SRLESA
-2795 EPAATGATEW
+2795 DAAATCAAEW
-2805 RLHAEGLLAPGPRD
+2805 RLHAEGLLAPGPSD
-2819 DAVGPPGL
+2819 DAVGLPRL
-2827 ETAQWPPE
+2827 DTVQWPPA
-2835 GAESLGA
+2835 GAEPLDVESA
-2842 ELTYGR
+2842 YER
-2848 LGDAGFDY
+2848 LADAGFDY
-2856 GPAFLRLRAAWRRG
+2856 GPPFRRLRAAWRRG
-2870 DELFAEVDLGEEMS
+2870 DELFAEVDLGDPLA

-2902 AGFELAADLDD
+2902 AGFELAAERDD
-2913 GAARPSAWRNI
+2913 GAARPSAWRNV
-2924 RLHAPG
+2924 RLHGPG
-2930 QRTLRVRVGRGP
+2930 HGALRVRLGCGP

-2947 VTVDEDGEPVLSIDS
+2947 VAVDEDGEPVLSIGS
-2962 IDWRT
+2962 IEWQA
-2967 PDPGELRAA
+2967 PDPRELRAA
-2976 DDDSSLYRLNWSAL
+2976 DDNGSLYRVDWSA
-2990 PPDPSAGAVSRLASL
+2990 S
-3005 GDLDLADRGVECHA
+3005 
-3019 DLVSLLEE
+3019 
-3027 VEGAGS
+3027 
-3033 APEAL
+3033 
-3038 LVRAP
+3038 
-3043 EGDGDL
+3043 
-3049 LGTANSLATDL
+3049 
-3060 TQDWLAAEPLS
+3060 
-3071 RTRLILLAA
+3071 
-3080 ADGDSAGGGDS
+3080 
-3091 FVGHVLAANRE
+3091 VL
-3102 HPGRFALIG
+3102 
-3111 TDETPASRQ
+3111 
-3120 ALPVA
+3120 
-3125 AARTAQEPCLAL
+3125 
-3137 RDGELLAPRL
+3137 DGELPAPRL
-3147 VRVDSGTPAGAGPI
+3147 VRVEGGGAAAGPI
-3161 EPGRTALI
+3161 DPSRTVLIVAGGRTADS
-3169 VGAGDRTA
+3169 AA
-3177 ELEAELASLGAEAVV
+3177 ELEAELASLGAGVEVV
-3192 ADCDVAD
+3192 ARNAAD
-3199 REQLEALLGS
+3199 REQLEALLSS
-3209 ISSEHPLGA
+3209 IP
-3218 VIYAAGE
+3218 
-3225 LDAKVDIPWTLHE
+3225 PE

-3245 VAARLDRAAL
+3245 VAARFDRAAL
-3255 RAEARAGTLAPVLRD
+3255 RAAARAGTLAPVFRD
-3270 LLPSRAG
+3270 LVPGHAG
-3277 PEREV
+3277 REQEV
-3282 DSLARRLAE
+3282 DSLARRLEGAAE
-3291 TPEDEREGL
+3291 GEREAL

-3316 SPAEIDPD
+3316 SPAEIAPD

-3353 VLALANHPTAAG
+3353 ILALANHPTAAG
-3365 VTRYLLAQLAS
+3365 VTRYLLAQLDS
-3376 SSPDEA
+3376 SSSGAA
-3382 GGETTFV
+3382 GGERTFV

-3401 AEFMDLLV
+3401 TEFMDLLV
-3409 SAAKQRPTFD
+3409 SSAKQRETFD
-3419 QPDGVEE
+3419 HADGIEG
-3426 RPAPLRLAEGSQTP
+3426 RQASPLHLAEGSRAP

-3451 SGPHEYVKFAKGL
+3451 SGPHEYVKFVRGL

-3469 VLAMSLPGFLAG
+3469 VLAMPLPGFLAG
-3481 ELLPADMETVFE
+3481 EPLPAAMEVIFE
-3493 ALAREILRSEI
+3493 TLAREILRSEI
-3504 GPDFAVVGYSSGG
+3504 GPDFALVGYSSGG
-3517 WLAHGIS
+3517 WLAHGITA
-3524 GRLEAAGVFPAATI
+3524 RLEAAGVFPAATI
-3538 LLDAYWP
+3538 LLDTYWP

-3565 GAGIGLDDTRLT
+3565 EAGIGLDDTRLT

-3584 GLTGWQPAEIATP
+3584 GLTNWQPAEIVTP
-3597 TVLVRVGDPADE
+3597 TVLVRVGEPADE
-3609 LAVDSDS
+3609 LAADSGS

-3644 ATAKAVR
+3644 ATAQAVR
-3651 DVLDGR
+3651 DVLDG
-3657 VAPAKGG
+3657 VSLQQKGG